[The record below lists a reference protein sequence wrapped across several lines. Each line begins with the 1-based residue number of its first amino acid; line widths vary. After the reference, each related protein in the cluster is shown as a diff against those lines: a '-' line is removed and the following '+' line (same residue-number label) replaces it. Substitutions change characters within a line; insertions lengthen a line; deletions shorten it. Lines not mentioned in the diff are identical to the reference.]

1 MKTIKILSVFTF
13 LAVVGIAT
21 AVEKPKMNVI
31 QLSDE
36 TALIAVTNE
45 NPAYFE
51 LSIKAENGD
60 LVYYKESATELTDLR
75 QVVNYSKLD
84 NGFYSFKLKVNDT
97 YVSRDFEINNKKM
110 IVGESKM
117 KYAPHFDYSSDILKL
132 SYLNFD
138 EENVKFKIYSNG
150 ELVFESKLGK
160 EFVLT
165 TGYDLSKLEKGK
177 YQVELGSLNQ
187 QFTYDIE
194 K

>member
-1 MKTIKILSVFTF
+1 
-13 LAVVGIAT
+13 
-21 AVEKPKMNVI
+21 
-31 QLSDE
+31 
-36 TALIAVTNE
+36 
-45 NPAYFE
+45 
-51 LSIKAENGD
+51 
-60 LVYYKESATELTDLR
+60 
-75 QVVNYSKLD
+75 
-84 NGFYSFKLKVNDT
+84 
-97 YVSRDFEINNKKM
+97 M

-150 ELVFESKLGK
+150 ELVFESKLGN

-177 YQVELGSLNQ
+177 YQVELASLNQ
-187 QFTYDIE
+187 QFMYDIE